1 MFFVEQNVEFNKR
14 VYQDLFIFCAQA
26 EMSAECLLEEKFRFF
41 FFFLSF
47 CSYSCVG
54 FPLHS
59 FCAEVCDNGIINMLS
74 RHGKSNFAHSVK
86 SLSIFKSCLG
96 L

>member
-41 FFFLSF
+41 FFFF
-47 CSYSCVG
+47 SYRFVRILALAFHYIHFAQKCVIMV
-54 FPLHS
+54 L
-59 FCAEVCDNGIINMLS
+59 
-74 RHGKSNFAHSVK
+74 
-86 SLSIFKSCLG
+86 
-96 L
+96 